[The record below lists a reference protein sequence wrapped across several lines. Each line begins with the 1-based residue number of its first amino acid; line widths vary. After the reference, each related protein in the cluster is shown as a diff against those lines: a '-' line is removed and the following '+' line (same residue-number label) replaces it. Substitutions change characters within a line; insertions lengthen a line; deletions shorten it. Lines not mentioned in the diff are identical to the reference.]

1 MRNTTHMPPTQNYIC
16 INATTAEAIQTSTLL
31 SLFES
36 ENEAFRTRKQL
47 QQQNNITKSNSTDY
61 MMELSMCSLEDICG
75 FGGFANE
82 KAPDQAFRFLT
93 PLFVHS
99 GLLHWGLNMVAL
111 VSLGFKLE
119 RLMSGWRFGGKQI
132 LDCLPCFF
140 LTIFIMSLIILY
152 IVAYTISG
160 IFGNVFGANFT
171 PPTTRKNAIF
181 LYRIIL
187 LYVANKNE

>member
-16 INATTAEAIQTSTLL
+16 INATTAEAIQASTLL

-36 ENEAFRTRKQL
+36 ENEVFRTRKQL
-47 QQQNNITKSNSTDY
+47 QQQNNITKSNITDY
-61 MMELSMCSLEDICG
+61 MMELSICSLEDICG

-119 RLMSGWRFGGKQI
+119 RLMSGWRFGGKQR
-132 LDCLPCFF
+132 LHCLPCFF
-140 LTIFIMSLIILY
+140 LIFIITKVKLYYIIYSCLCCFRY
-152 IVAYTISG
+152 FWKCFWGKFCTSYNT
-160 IFGNVFGANFT
+160 
-171 PPTTRKNAIF
+171 
-181 LYRIIL
+181 
-187 LYVANKNE
+187 